1 MKQFRVGDWVVLN
14 GPSVYEGAR
23 GRLIK
28 SYGRGRDDLWY
39 VNIDGKKMLFNEYY
53 IEHDKKATIK
63 AFYEQVLLLD
73 RGEGK

>member
-14 GPSVYEGAR
+14 GPSLEGVRAK
-23 GRLIK
+23 IVEVFNN
-28 SYGRGRDDLWY
+28 DDLWY
-39 VNIDGKKMLFNEYY
+39 IEVEGKKTLFNSYY
-53 IEHDKKATIK
+53 FEHDKKANIA